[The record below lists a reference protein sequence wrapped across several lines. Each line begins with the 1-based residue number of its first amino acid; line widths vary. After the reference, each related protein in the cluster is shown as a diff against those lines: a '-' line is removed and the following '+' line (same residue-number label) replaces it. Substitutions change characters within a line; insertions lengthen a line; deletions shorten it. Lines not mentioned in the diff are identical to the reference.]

1 MLLKQKN
8 SGHMIEVTDMIS
20 LINLNVDEVTGR
32 SQEGE
37 ETQDP
42 VLYKKSELVFLSGEE
57 LPRCWVD
64 PHYRDSELKH

>member
-1 MLLKQKN
+1 MLLKQKS
-8 SGHMIEVTDMIS
+8 SGHMIEVSDLVS

-42 VLYKKSELVFLSGEE
+42 AIYKKSELVFLSGEE

-64 PHYRDSELKH
+64 PHYRDAELKH